1 MSASA
6 SRATRYV
13 QVDLVRSLIDDL
25 PAEIWDIRLDV
36 ALPMFLLFWA
46 MVLGRGVPPL
56 IHTSFEE
63 ARARR
68 AAPGPAAAHTRLSPF
83 PQVQQLA
90 IENDYF
96 CLCPKLVLALL
107 FVKPDGGFGI
117 DPKWPMCLAGA
128 LVLMLAGSAS

>member
-1 MSASA
+1 MSERISL
-6 SRATRYV
+6 TRYPAYV

-25 PAEIWDIRLDV
+25 PAEIRDIRLDV

-68 AAPGPAAAHTRLSPF
+68 AHVG
-83 PQVQQLA
+83 
-90 IENDYF
+90 
-96 CLCPKLVLALL
+96 
-107 FVKPDGGFGI
+107 
-117 DPKWPMCLAGA
+117 
-128 LVLMLAGSAS
+128 